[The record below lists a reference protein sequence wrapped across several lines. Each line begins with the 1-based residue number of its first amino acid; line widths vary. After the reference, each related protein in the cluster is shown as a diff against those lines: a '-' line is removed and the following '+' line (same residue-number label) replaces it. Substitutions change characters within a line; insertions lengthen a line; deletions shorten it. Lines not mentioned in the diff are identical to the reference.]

1 MRCAHHPEVEAHA
14 QCERC
19 GDSLCNECEH
29 QRAGESFC
37 TACGHALLDQRRAHL
52 PRERALFRLGVG
64 LVTFGLLPLA
74 TALLGMA
81 LAAASKLSGPPQGWL
96 FFYFV
101 LGSALVATGAA
112 LLLRKPWARWSALVA
127 SLTWVVALPLGP
139 LMTLWAVVLLARKG
153 TAVVFDREHAR
164 LVARTKELRAGSL
177 PGGLGAVVVLLAAS
191 LSFVAFYN
199 LVAEGRAPS
208 PAVSSP

>member
-1 MRCAHHPEVEAHA
+1 MRCAHHPEVEAQA

-19 GDSLCNECEH
+19 GDNLCDECEH

-37 TACGHALLDQRRAHL
+37 TVCGHALLDQRRAHL

-64 LVTFGLLPLA
+64 LVTFGLLPL
-74 TALLGMA
+74 TTTVLGMA

-96 FFYFV
+96 FYLV
-101 LGSALVATGAA
+101 MGSALVATGAA

-127 SLTWVVALPLGP
+127 SLTWVVALPSGP
-139 LMTLWAVVLLARKG
+139 LMTLWAVVLLARKS
-153 TAVVFDREHAR
+153 TAVLFDHEHAR

-177 PGGLGAVVVLLAAS
+177 LGGLGAVVGVLFAVS
-191 LSFVAFYN
+191 LPFVAFYN
-199 LVAEGRAPS
+199 LVAEGPT
-208 PAVSSP
+208 PPQAVSSP